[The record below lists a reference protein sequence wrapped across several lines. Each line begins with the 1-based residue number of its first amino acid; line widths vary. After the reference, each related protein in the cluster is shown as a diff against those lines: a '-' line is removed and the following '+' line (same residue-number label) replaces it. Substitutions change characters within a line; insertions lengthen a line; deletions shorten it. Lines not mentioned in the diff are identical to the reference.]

1 MQPQRRIDTHQH
13 LFYPDRFVYEWAAG
27 FPTLKDRPLG
37 VKEYQAA
44 AAGSPLAG
52 TIFMEVDV
60 RADQSEA
67 ESAFFCSLAEDPSS
81 GIIGVVAAAR
91 PEHGDFSAQLDRLA
105 HPHLRGIRRVLHT
118 QPDELSTRPLFR
130 KNVAGL
136 GRRGLTFDMCYLA
149 RQLPLAIGLADAA
162 PDTQLILDHCG
173 VPDITA
179 DPAPWK
185 AVISELARRP
195 NVVCKI
201 SGIIAYGG
209 PERANA
215 ATLRP
220 FVEHVIAAF
229 GWDRVV
235 WGSDWPV
242 CDLAS
247 SYAGWAGVLDEIL
260 EKETPAHLAK
270 LYEGNARRV
279 YFGSP

>member
-1 MQPQRRIDTHQH
+1 MN
-13 LFYPDRFVYEWAAG
+13 
-27 FPTLKDRPLG
+27 TLR
-37 VKEYQAA
+37 
-44 AAGSPLAG
+44 
-52 TIFMEVDV
+52 
-60 RADQSEA
+60 
-67 ESAFFCSLAEDPSS
+67 
-81 GIIGVVAAAR
+81 
-91 PEHGDFSAQLDRLA
+91 DRLA
-105 HPHLRGIRRVLHT
+105 ALTPDRLRGIRRVLHT
-118 QPDELSTRPLFR
+118 QSDELSTRPLFR

-136 GRRGLTFDMCYLA
+136 GLRGLTFDMCYLA
-149 RQLPLAIGLADAA
+149 KQLPLAAQLADAA

-173 VPDITA
+173 VPDTTG
-179 DPAPWK
+179 DPAAWK
-185 AVISELARRP
+185 ASITELARRP

-209 PERANA
+209 PDRANA

-247 SYAGWAGVLDEIL
+247 SYAGWVGVLDEIL
-260 EKETPAHLAK
+260 EKETPANLAK

-279 YFGSP
+279 YFG